1 MTERDL
7 ALCVAKA
14 QAPAFVDEF
23 DGVTLGGST
32 IAEKYNKKW
41 SKAGYDVTEA
51 AEAIRHWVVSA
62 GYDNDGKFQVIM
74 SNFRM

>member
-7 ALCVAKA
+7 ALHVAKA
-14 QAPAFVDEF
+14 QAPAIVDDF
-23 DGVTLGGST
+23 NGMTLGGST
-32 IAEKYNKKW
+32 IAEKYNEKW
-41 SKAGYDVTEA
+41 SAAGYDVTEA

-62 GYDNDGKFQVIM
+62 GYGNDGKFQVIM